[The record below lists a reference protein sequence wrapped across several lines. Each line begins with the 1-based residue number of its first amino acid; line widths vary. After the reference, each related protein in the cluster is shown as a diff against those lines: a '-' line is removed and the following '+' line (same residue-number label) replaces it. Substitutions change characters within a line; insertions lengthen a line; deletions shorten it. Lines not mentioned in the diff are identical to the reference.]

1 MSRLIVKAVD
11 VPVRGLFVPPTV
23 IRLDDME
30 ELDAEWFGPII
41 HVAMWKAGTL
51 IETVERVNAKRFGLT
66 MGLHSRI
73 ARAGASVE
81 SLAAIGHPHRSEERR
96 GGKACSS
103 SVRFWWASEP

>member
-1 MSRLIVKAVD
+1 MAYRERMSRRIVKTVD

-73 ARAGASVE
+73 
-81 SLAAIGHPHRSEERR
+81 RSEEHT
-96 GGKACSS
+96 
-103 SVRFWWASEP
+103 SEFKSLMRISYAVFCL